1 MTFILKLKSPLF
13 DDYVC
18 HEANDALKT
27 IEGTINQ
34 MVEQR
39 VRMEVTAFAHLVGEG
54 FANGGTIEEFQGF
67 KNDLIANY
75 PDMSTFDYW
84 AFWRKANENTIRQD

>member
-1 MTFILKLKSPLF
+1 MTFTTKLKSPLMDKF
-13 DDYVC
+13 VC

-27 IEGTINQ
+27 IEETINQ
-34 MVEQR
+34 MVAQR
-39 VRMEVTAFAHLVGEG
+39 VRMEVAAFAHLVGVG
-54 FANGGTIEEFQGF
+54 FENGGTIEEFQGF

-84 AFWRKANENTIRQD
+84 VFWRKMNDK

>member
-1 MTFILKLKSPLF
+1 MTFISKLKSPLL
-13 DDYVC
+13 DNYVC
-18 HEANDALKT
+18 HEANDSLKT
-27 IEGTINQ
+27 IEENINK

-54 FANGGTIEEFQGF
+54 FANGGTVEEYQGF

-84 AFWRKANENTIRQD
+84 AFWRKANHD

>member
-1 MTFILKLKSPLF
+1 MTFISKLKSPLMDKF
-13 DDYVC
+13 VC
-18 HEANDALKT
+18 HRVKDVMYA
-27 IEGTINQ
+27 IEDN
-34 MVEQR
+34 VEKLVAER
-39 VRMEVTAFAHLVGEG
+39 VRLEVTAFAHLVGEG

-84 AFWRKANENTIRQD
+84 VFWRKMNHD